1 MTSRQVT
8 QYRCDFCG
16 KKKYTKQS
24 MALHELH
31 CTMNPK
37 RECRVCQDNQAD
49 MKTIKAQ
56 LPVLD
61 EDYQIEDNFFCG
73 IEHSFEVK
81 LPAIWVAANG
91 CPMCIFAAVR
101 QAGFPWVYT
110 DFEKDTEAYLAEKRR
125 MEQEDY
131 ARMVAR

>member
-16 KKKYTKQS
+16 KKKYTKHA
-24 MALHELH
+24 MTIHELH

-37 RECRVCQDNQAD
+37 RECRVCSVYQAD
-49 MKTIKAQ
+49 IEIIKAQ

-61 EDYQIEDNFFCG
+61 IDYQIEDNFFCG
-73 IEHSFEVK
+73 IEHAFEK
-81 LPAIWVAANG
+81 KFKAIKEAANG
-91 CPMCIFAAVR
+91 CPMCIFAALR